1 MAELFQ
7 FELVSPE
14 RQLLSEQVAEVV
26 VPGAEGEFGVLKD
39 HSPFMSSIAPGILKV
54 RGDGETWDEYFVRGG
69 FADVSASGLTVL
81 AEQAVPVAE
90 ISREQLDQAIKNAEE
105 DVADPK
111 DDASQ
116 QNSAR
121 PLPRLNVLPE
131 SLILFFHLTS
141 FSLSFKSALRHPLFL
156 LSFSCLLPYY
166 FLFSIFFY
174 FLFIF
179 YPRN

>member
-14 RQLLSEQVAEVV
+14 RQLLSEQVSEVV

-69 FADVSASGLTVL
+69 FADVSAGGLTVL

-105 DVADPK
+105 DVADAK
-111 DDASQ
+111 DDSSQ
-116 QNSAR
+116 QKADR
-121 PLPRLNVLPE
+121 TLRRLKDVAE
-131 SLILFFHLTS
+131 
-141 FSLSFKSALRHPLFL
+141 ALKQV
-156 LSFSCLLPYY
+156 
-166 FLFSIFFY
+166 
-174 FLFIF
+174 
-179 YPRN
+179 